1 VNLKSLIKGE
11 LESLE
16 QFEARTS
23 WITYKYEERVF
34 VYNNQEERDNPNCK
48 PREIWDLE
56 KARRYVENLESDV
69 ERAKLDER
77 DKEVA

>member
-48 PREIWDLE
+48 PQEIWDLE